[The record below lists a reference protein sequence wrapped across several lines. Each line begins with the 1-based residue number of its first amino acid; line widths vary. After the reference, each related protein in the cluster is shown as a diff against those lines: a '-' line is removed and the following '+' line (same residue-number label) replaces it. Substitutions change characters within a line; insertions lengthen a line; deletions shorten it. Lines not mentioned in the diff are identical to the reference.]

1 MAKTFKLTL
10 EQLHALAKVDRKI
23 DPETL
28 EMLERVLVNGES
40 QRNVA
45 AEFGKKQQFISD
57 RVKNLKE
64 RLAKQTKIL
73 PDGFEVRMVM
83 VHKSELGALDKF
95 EKDGLKAHA

>member
-1 MAKTFKLTL
+1 MAKTFKLTR

-28 EMLERVLVNGES
+28 VMLERVLVNGES

-64 RLAKQTKIL
+64 RLAKQTEIV
-73 PDGFEVRMVM
+73 PDGFEVRMVI
-83 VHKSELGALDKF
+83 VHKSELDALDKF
-95 EKDGLKAHA
+95 EKEGLKAHA